1 MQSEDRWIQEQLD
14 RGHHCALLSGTWLYC
29 DSRYSMLLLRSHL
42 VIGGNS
48 YYVYS
53 PEEFSSL
60 RRLLDSGELDE
71 HAAADLQLAL
81 ADPNQQAITE
91 FGIRRERCFYP
102 GVVPISQWE
111 DDVRGHNGDSIL
123 CWGESRFEAM
133 MRGLLEFE
141 RLSIS
146 PFMCWDRGADPRF
159 DLLVDVLEKLSV
171 VFIDRDCEHPAIVS
185 VYADKLGGPDGLRLF
200 CEVSGVLLR
209 SHLEDLGDK
218 RVRGILECGV
228 RSIWPDLDSFQPQDP
243 AAVATA
249 FLVVGSA

>member
-1 MQSEDRWIQEQLD
+1 MQSEDKRIQEHLD
-14 RGHHCALLSGTWLYC
+14 LGHHCALLCGTWLYY
-29 DSRYSMLLLRSHL
+29 DWSYSKLLLRSHL

-53 PEEFSSL
+53 SEEFASL
-60 RRLLDSGELDE
+60 RRLLESGELDE
-71 HAAADLQLAL
+71 HAAAELQLAL
-81 ADPNQQAITE
+81 ADPTQQAITE

-146 PFMCWDRGADPRF
+146 PFMCWDRGADPWF
-159 DLLVDVLEKLSV
+159 DLLVDVLEKLFV
-171 VFIDRDCEHPAIVS
+171 VLIDRDFEHPAIEA
-185 VYADKLGGPDGLRLF
+185 VYADKLGGPEGLRLF
-200 CEVSGVLLR
+200 CEVAGVLLR
-209 SHLEDLGDK
+209 SHLEDLGYK
-218 RVRGILECGV
+218 RVRQILECGV
-228 RSIWPDLDSFQPQDP
+228 RLIWPDLDSVQSQDP